1 MRVKVEFHFGEQQ
14 GKRFCLFFFLLLWSC
29 LYVHKILM
37 WAFSLFSSTLRDTQY
52 FSLANAHT
60 HTHKHYIS
68 KHVCFCSGYNCCTP
82 SLSSIVFLCVCVE
95 QFFCFLMLKIC
106 MGLFF
111 EIYLSNKLSVP
122 YTYMYLYPL
131 LRLHYSLY
139 IYIYIYITLR
149 SS

>member
-1 MRVKVEFHFGEQQ
+1 MRVKSSFISRTFWRTARE
-14 GKRFCLFFFLLLWSC
+14 KILFVFLLLWSC

-82 SLSSIVFLCVCVE
+82 SLSSIVFLCVCACWTVLLFPYVKNMYGFILWNLSIK
-95 QFFCFLMLKIC
+95 QIIC
-106 MGLFF
+106 SL
-111 EIYLSNKLSVP
+111 
-122 YTYMYLYPL
+122 YLYV
-131 LRLHYSLY
+131 SLSAASFTLFY
-139 IYIYIYITLR
+139 I
-149 SS
+149 